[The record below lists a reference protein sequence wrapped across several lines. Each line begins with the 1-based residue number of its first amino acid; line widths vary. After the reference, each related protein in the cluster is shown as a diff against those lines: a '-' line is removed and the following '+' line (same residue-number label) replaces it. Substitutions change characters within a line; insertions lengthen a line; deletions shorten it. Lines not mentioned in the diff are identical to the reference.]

1 MNNPSPAELFTKEC
15 GWNESQFKPGIPEYD
30 ATFDPA
36 CGYLRRNKPNAA
48 MKLLKKSTSTGK
60 PIPHRKL
67 RQLND
72 RAGRVGQDVMNNPFK
87 DELREAARQKRKS
100 SDQPKQY
107 AMSYTSPAFASVAA
121 AFDFEHHDG
130 TDPALELNVLK
141 SVLIREGLL
150 GKLWDFAERANT
162 SDEASMSTLEGSV
175 KESLDEKLR
184 DASGVSILQVLTQ
197 FRDITAKVCINT
209 VEWRDGSGGGD
220 LPRPF
225 LWHGENYILKMCDD
239 VDFLS
244 ECDTLVSALKV
255 EKSKMIGNPLMLPNT
270 LQEED
275 ADAEAL
281 DATVTDSKKKKER
294 QVLRAAE
301 KILRLEVKFKDAV
314 EAASDSN
321 FTNNNNNNNPDDG
334 SYASMESEQSEDY
347 EGELMSWYDKAQ
359 AQLLALSEPISGYT
373 KHKSRNLGDF
383 GDDRKQGIPGQAN
396 FQREPE
402 NHYPQP
408 RRLTEILAPQFGIA
422 TQIDEPVVPTREN
435 TFLSSDGGIL
445 SLIPAARSDFG
456 ETTYTPNAVPPP
468 VSKTMDRA
476 QVVEHARRKST
487 LAPKGPQ
494 NVQSRLFESKP
505 SSSGNGEPAGL
516 KTREGIVS
524 VKNRV
529 PSVMIKKKKSRRGK
543 KPPVITAGHIA
554 GLIDDED
561 VTELRKIE
569 NPKDVMAMVAAAVVI
584 LLSPGKELPKDVSWA
599 GFKKVLAD
607 KNFVTNLVTLEAA
620 NLSGFKAR
628 ALNAYLMNNRF
639 IPAKIAKVSVPG
651 AKLAAWC
658 FVTLKNC
665 ESFEWPESLA
675 LEKVLEGMEEHLA
688 AKKPAPK
695 PIKANPKPKPKAREV
710 AKAKE
715 AAPPSKPVAKVKTNK
730 KTPKNQQAPKDVGSQ
745 LYSGTREIGGGKLF
759 FISAFDTHSKSSL
772 FVKAYDPAT
781 SEEYRLTVPMPATL
795 SSQVAIENYAKGT
808 LINQLNFVPARLSNK
823 AYIEFLDKPVLGSSV
838 AVAPKI
844 SQPKKVA
851 KPKPKPKPTP
861 VVAKKADTPA
871 PAPVKKSAGPKPMLP
886 KEPEKVEE
894 EAPDY
899 FEDDFE
905 EKDSVVEEKKDEP
918 IDEPIDEPV
927 DEPVEDESVKD
938 ESVKDESVKDE
949 SVKGDSVKD
958 DEVADDYEEEYGEE
972 FEMGDDEA
980 ATKLQKRARVSMA
993 KKRVAKKREEKEQ
1006 NNAAL
1011 KLQGRARIR
1020 KAKKRVK
1027 KIRDEKKAKAGDDE
1041 DEYSE
1046 EDYEDEDFDDDFEDE
1061 E

>member
-1 MNNPSPAELFTKEC
+1 MSYDPSNAELYTKEC
-15 GWNESQFKPGIPEYD
+15 GWNKSQFKPGIPEYD

-36 CGYLRRNKPNAA
+36 CGFLRRNKPNAA
-48 MKLLKKSTSTGK
+48 MKLLKKSNSTGK

-87 DELREAARQKRKS
+87 DELREAARQ
-100 SDQPKQY
+100 
-107 AMSYTSPAFASVAA
+107 
-121 AFDFEHHDG
+121 
-130 TDPALELNVLK
+130 
-141 SVLIREGLL
+141 
-150 GKLWDFAERANT
+150 
-162 SDEASMSTLEGSV
+162 
-175 KESLDEKLR
+175 
-184 DASGVSILQVLTQ
+184 
-197 FRDITAKVCINT
+197 VCINT

-225 LWHGENYILKMCDD
+225 LWHGENYLLKM
-239 VDFLS
+239 S
-244 ECDTLVSALKV
+244 K
-255 EKSKMIGNPLMLPNT
+255 KHKMISNPLMLPNT
-270 LQEED
+270 LQEET
-275 ADAEAL
+275 ADTEAL

-301 KILRLEVKFKDAV
+301 KILRLEQKFKDAV
-314 EAASDSN
+314 EAAVDTN
-321 FTNNNNNNNPDDG
+321 FTSNNNNNNGEDDG
-334 SYASMESEQSEDY
+334 SYNSMGSEQSEDY
-347 EGELMSWYDKAQ
+347 ESELMSWYDKAQ
-359 AQLLALSEPISGYT
+359 AQLLALSQPISGYT

-383 GDDRKQGIPGQAN
+383 GDDRKQGVPGQAN

-408 RRLTEILAPQFGIA
+408 RRLTEILAPQFGIQ
-422 TQIDEPVVPTREN
+422 TLIDQPTVPTREN
-435 TFLSSDGGIL
+435 PGTLLTNDGGIL
-445 SLIPAARSDFG
+445 STIPVRSDFG

-468 VSKTMDRA
+468 VSKTMDRQ

-494 NVQSRLFESKP
+494 NVQSRLFEP
-505 SSSGNGEPAGL
+505 TPASSGGGEPAGL
-516 KTREGIVS
+516 NTREGAVN
-524 VKNRV
+524 VKKRA
-529 PSVMIKKKKSRRGK
+529 PSVMVKKKKSRRGK
-543 KPPVITAGHIA
+543 KPQAYSAGQIA
-554 GLIDDED
+554 GLVDDED
-561 VTELRKIE
+561 VAELRKIE

-607 KNFVTNLVTLEAA
+607 KNFVTNLITLEAS

-639 IPAKIAKVSVPG
+639 IPYKIAKVSAPG

-665 ESFEWPESLA
+665 DSFEWPESLA
-675 LEKVLEGMEEHLA
+675 MEKVLEGMEEHLVT
-688 AKKPAPK
+688 KKPALK
-695 PIKANPKPKPKAREV
+695 PIKASKKTTSAPKAKVV

-715 AAPPSKPVAKVKTNK
+715 VATAAKIVKKIKTNQ
-730 KTPKNQQAPKDVGSQ
+730 KTPKNQQAPKDVGAQ
-745 LYSGTREIGGGKLF
+745 LYSGTRTIGGGKSF

-772 FVKAYDPAT
+772 FVKAYDPST
-781 SEEYRLTVPMPATL
+781 SEEYRLTVPMPPTL

-808 LINQLNFVPARLSNK
+808 LLNQLNFVPARLSNK
-823 AYIEFLDKPVLGSSV
+823 AYLEFADKPVVGSSV

-851 KPKPKPKPTP
+851 KPKP
-861 VVAKKADTPA
+861 VKKAAPA
-871 PAPVKKSAGPKPMLP
+871 PAPALAPAPAPAVVPKKKTGPKPMLP
-886 KEPEKVEE
+886 PDYKIEEE

-905 EKDSVVEEKKDEP
+905 EKDSVVEVEEKKAESIEKPITDEPLDEP
-918 IDEPIDEPV
+918 ISEIEAVEDDS
-927 DEPVEDESVKD
+927 VEDEVKD
-938 ESVKDESVKDE
+938 E
-949 SVKGDSVKD
+949 
-958 DEVADDYEEEYGEE
+958 VAEEDVAEDYEEEYGEE

-980 ATKLQKRARVSMA
+980 ATKLQQRARISMA
-993 KKRVAKKREEKEQ
+993 KKKVKKKKEEKEMDH
-1006 NNAAL
+1006 AAK
-1011 KLQGRARIR
+1011 KLQGRVRIR

-1027 KIRDEKKAKAGDDE
+1027 KIRDEKSKAAAGDDE
-1041 DEYSE
+1041 EEYSE
-1046 EDYEDEDFDDDFEDE
+1046 EEYEDEDFDDDFEDE